1 MTAKE
6 CGEFIAVLRKKNGLT
21 QKQLAVQLN
30 VSDKAVSRWETGKG
44 YPDVA
49 SLMALSDFFGIS
61 VNELLAGKIIQSE
74 NLKEIADE
82 NVLSA
87 FKESEKNKKKQ
98 SAQTAFYTVFLL
110 AVLLPVLIIIIKEW
124 CSVMYAQIT
133 SGQLQT
139 ENIISSVVSAVIALV
154 LLIVGRCIRRG
165 NLSVLHLYHY
175 QNVTDLIGYAK
186 EMGNAVSLMSIPIFI
201 NSFLSLSAQ
210 IKAVQIVS
218 AVLLFAGMIMCII
231 HIFKIQIKYNGDLF

>member
-1 MTAKE
+1 MTSKE

-21 QKQLAVQLN
+21 QKQLAKKLN

-49 SLMALSDFFGIS
+49 SLMALSDFFKVS

-87 FKESEKNKKKQ
+87 FKESEKSKKKQ
-98 SAQTAFYTVFLL
+98 SAKIVFYTVSLL
-110 AVLLPVLIIIIKEW
+110 AVLLPVLIIIIKELG
-124 CSVMYAQIT
+124 SVIYAQII
-133 SGQLQT
+133 SGQIQT
-139 ENIISSVVSAVIALV
+139 ENIISSVVSAVIALA
-154 LLIVGRCIRRG
+154 LLISGRCIREG
-165 NLSVLHLYHY
+165 NISVLHSYHY
-175 QNVTDLIGYAK
+175 QNVTDLVGYAR

-201 NSFLSLSAQ
+201 NSFLSLLAQ

-218 AVLLFAGMIMCII
+218 AVLLFVGVIMCII
-231 HIFKIQIKYNGDLF
+231 HIFRIQIKYNGDLF

>member
-49 SLMALSDFFGIS
+49 SLMALSNFFGIS

-124 CSVMYAQIT
+124 GSVMYAQII
-133 SGQLQT
+133 SGQIQT
-139 ENIISSVVSAVIALV
+139 ENIISSVVSAVIALA

-186 EMGNAVSLMSIPIFI
+186 EMGNAVSFMSIPIFI

-231 HIFKIQIKYNGDLF
+231 HIFKIQVKYNGDLF